1 MGGLVRTQYVCTY
14 TYIDTYI
21 HICMYLS
28 HTYTYRVG
36 EECLPMELGGQDP
49 FGYEEALALGLAFCS
64 LDQLSAELYLNP
76 QP

>member
-1 MGGLVRTQYVCTY
+1 
-14 TYIDTYI
+14 
-21 HICMYLS
+21 MYLS

-64 LDQLSAELYLNP
+64 LDQLSAELSLNP